1 MPVGR
6 EASADLELLK
16 AAVTEAGDIARSFYG
31 KKPKVWDK
39 KGTPVSEADLAV
51 DKRLREVLLAARP
64 DYGWLSEETE
74 DDPVRRTKR
83 RVFILDP
90 IDGTVSFIK
99 HKPEW
104 VVALCVVEDTRP
116 VVAAI
121 FNPITGEM
129 FEAVAGG
136 GAKLNGEA
144 IAVTRRGDVEG
155 SRMLGSKSMFK
166 HPAWQQPWPEMHV
179 ETRGS
184 IAYRM
189 ALVANGEF
197 DAMMALS
204 GKGDWDLAAADL
216 IVGEAGGVTR
226 THRGDVLHY
235 NRESTLHPSVMCA
248 GPELYEE
255 LFKRVGHLNLPTQ
268 RV

>member
-1 MPVGR
+1 MPGAP

-16 AAVTEAGDIARSFYG
+16 SAVREAGEIARSYYG

-39 KGTPVSEADLAV
+39 QGTPVTEADLAV

-74 DDPVRRTKR
+74 DDPARRGKQ

-90 IDGTVSFIK
+90 IDGTASFIK
-99 HKPEW
+99 QKPEW
-104 VVALCVVEDTRP
+104 VVAVCVVDGTRP
-116 VVAAI
+116 VTAAI
-121 FNPITGEM
+121 FNPLTDEM
-129 FEAVAGG
+129 FEAVASG
-136 GAKLNGEA
+136 GAKLNGKA
-144 IAVTRRGDVEG
+144 IAVTHRGAVEDC
-155 SRMLGSKSMFK
+155 RMLGSKSMFK

-189 ALVANGEF
+189 ALVASGDF

-204 GKGDWDLAAADL
+204 GKRDWDLAAADL
-216 IVGEAGGVTR
+216 IAGEAGGMTR
-226 THRGDVLHY
+226 THRGEVFHY
-235 NRESTLHPSVMCA
+235 NGESTLHPSVMCA
-248 GPELYEE
+248 GPELYEQ
-255 LFKRVGHLNLPTQ
+255 LFKRVGHLNLPTG
-268 RV
+268 RS